1 MTFVKDLT
9 KDIPNTTICDWYYYL
24 YLINAAVFV
33 IVLLFT
39 LYSLF
44 FGGKTARLLFGF
56 PLVVRLII
64 MAISLVSSLFFYL
77 MCDRALLKN
86 E

>member
-1 MTFVKDLT
+1 MTFITDMT
-9 KDIPNTTICDWYYYL
+9 KTISNSTICDWYFYL

-33 IVLLFT
+33 IFFLSIITSLIFSSKVRNMFGLTFT
-39 LYSLF
+39 IQVIS
-44 FGGKTARLLFGF
+44 
-56 PLVVRLII
+56 

>member
-33 IVLLFT
+33 IFFLSIITSLIFSSKVRNMFGLTFT
-39 LYSLF
+39 IQVIS
-44 FGGKTARLLFGF
+44 
-56 PLVVRLII
+56 